1 MALVV
6 SFAALVVVLTI
17 LNVVLSYWQIN
28 GESGTFSMAP
38 ALPPCNGEVLA
49 EGFTYLF
56 RNPHRG
62 EIVMFRARG
71 SVGGEIVPTAHRWNL
86 QINKRVI
93 GLPGDTVEG
102 KRGRVY
108 VDGRPADNIRTA
120 PFAAVHLGHDQ
131 YFVMGDNRTV
141 SADSRAF
148 GPVPRNAIYARVVL
162 NVWPVGRF
170 GVPRYDK
177 NENPPGPLCGHT

>member
-38 ALPPCNGEVLA
+38 ALPPCNGKVLA

-71 SVGGEIVPTAHRWNL
+71 SVGGEIVPTA
-86 QINKRVI
+86 
-93 GLPGDTVEG
+93 
-102 KRGRVY
+102 
-108 VDGRPADNIRTA
+108 A
-120 PFAAVHLGHDQ
+120 P
-131 YFVMGDNRTV
+131 
-141 SADSRAF
+141 
-148 GPVPRNAIYARVVL
+148 
-162 NVWPVGRF
+162 
-170 GVPRYDK
+170 
-177 NENPPGPLCGHT
+177 